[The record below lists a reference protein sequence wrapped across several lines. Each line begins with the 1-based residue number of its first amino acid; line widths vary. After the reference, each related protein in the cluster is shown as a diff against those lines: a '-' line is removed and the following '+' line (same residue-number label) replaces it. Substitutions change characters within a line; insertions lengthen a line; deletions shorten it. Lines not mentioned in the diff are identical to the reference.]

1 MQANIPKPLR
11 NRCTQFDVNI
21 LNCCGEMA
29 RVKIILKTRTSLLF
43 TLLVIANNNKLHS
56 AGLLRFEAMV
66 FTVAVMS
73 IVVNCNSQ
81 QKKFEVTT
89 CQI

>member
-1 MQANIPKPLR
+1 
-11 NRCTQFDVNI
+11 
-21 LNCCGEMA
+21 MA
-29 RVKIILKTRTSLLF
+29 CVKKIYIILETRTSLLF

-56 AGLLRFEAMV
+56 TGLLRFEAMV

>member
-1 MQANIPKPLR
+1 MQANLR
-11 NRCTQFDVNI
+11 NRCTQFDVWRNGLRKKI
-21 LNCCGEMA
+21 Y
-29 RVKIILKTRTSLLF
+29 IILETRTSLIF
-43 TLLVIANNNKLHS
+43 TVLVIANNNKLHS

-81 QKKFEVTT
+81 QRKFEVAT